1 MEDNREAHVGRLFA
15 LCVEEHSELPISK
28 RKYKG
33 RVVFQGNQV
42 KDAEGVAAVFAEL
55 GTSASLMSA
64 SKILDAVTMLPGNAG
79 EQSDA
84 VQAYTQAL
92 LYHGQKH
99 AVETWIRLPRDQ
111 WPKAWHGNYKDP
123 VVPLRLA
130 LYGHPLSRGILGEAL
145 P

>member
-1 MEDNREAHVGRLFA
+1 M
-15 LCVEEHSELPISK
+15 
-28 RKYKG
+28 
-33 RVVFQGNQV
+33 

-55 GTSASLMSA
+55 GTLASLMSA
-64 SKILDAVTMLPGNAG
+64 SKLLDAVAMLPGCVG

-111 WPKAWHGNYKDP
+111 WPKAWHGKCKDP

-130 LYGHPLSRGILGEAL
+130 LYGHPLAGTFWGKNHCHEALLSIGFEPILGWECCFLHSAPAGL
-145 P
+145 VGICR